1 MKRWSGIEGDF
12 LDTLFAFQNFPDA
25 TPANGN
31 GLNIYRPRG
40 SAEYLDE
47 YALEALV
54 EPHSAGLS
62 MNIQVNP
69 KCFSRAQA
77 TLILDELD
85 FTLTQLCHGLNKELT
100 ASTLWALSPT
110 QTQLIDAA
118 SYGPQAPLPYE
129 LLHHGFEEKARLC
142 PDLRAVE
149 YEGEWISYGDLNS
162 RAKDLALELAGL
174 GVSVG
179 SRVAVIMDR
188 CLEFPIGLLAALKV
202 GATVMPLDV
211 SFPAARLS
219 FIVLDARATVL
230 VTTGKHKHH
239 LLEMRLEI
247 PLVCTTDQLIL
258 LEDDFQPTQKHI
270 ASRFDEAFIVYTS
283 GSTGKPKGVPVLH
296 AGAVNNIVNSAFDA
310 KIREGTRVMQFMAIG
325 FDACQWELWK
335 TISSGATLVF
345 RTDDIQE
352 CLKNIDVIMC
362 TPTALALFE
371 HPSKYPHLKCVC
383 VAGEAVPSQL
393 MDLWSPY
400 VCFMN
405 VYGPTECSIASHF
418 VKLEESVNVGAPITN
433 VNSYILDAN
442 KRFVPIGATGEM
454 YLGGICVSS
463 GYINLPEQTSE
474 RFLPDPFV
482 GGNNRM
488 FRTGDMARLLPNG
501 NFEVLG
507 RQDSQ
512 VKLKGYRIE
521 LDEVAEAMMEHPG
534 VVAAAAIVKDKTHLV
549 GYFSPAAINVQDLEQ
564 TVASHLPVYMVPAV
578 WVGLNEMP
586 QNVNGKIDKKAL
598 QSLRVELEVS
608 SLETDAERTMANV
621 WADVLN
627 VDVSEIGRRTSFF
640 ALGGDSITAIRLVA
654 RAKQMGLGLT
664 SASVMKHATLENMAR
679 VAKCIDYN
687 VKLNAN

>member
-1 MKRWSGIEGDF
+1 MKEFSLEVLIE
-12 LDTLFAFQNFPDA
+12 PS
-25 TPANGN
+25 
-31 GLNIYRPRG
+31 
-40 SAEYLDE
+40 SAAITMYMR
-47 YALEALV
+47 
-54 EPHSAGLS
+54 S
-62 MNIQVNP
+62 NP
-69 KCFSRAQA
+69 TYFTRSQA
-77 TLILDELD
+77 RLILDELD
-85 FTLTQLCHGLNKELT
+85 FTLIQLCDGLETELT

-149 YEGEWISYGDLNS
+149 YEDEWLSYGELN
-162 RAKDLALELAGL
+162 AQANTLAFELAEL

-202 GATVMPLDV
+202 GAAMMPLDA
-211 SFPAARLS
+211 SFPASRLS
-219 FIVLDARATVL
+219 FILFDANVSVLI
-230 VTTGKHKHH
+230 TTNMF
-239 LLEMRLEI
+239 LQEMRSLKLKTPI
-247 PLVCTTDQLIL
+247 VCISSIELRLSKFIT
-258 LEDDFQPTQKHI
+258 QPRRLHV
-270 ASRFDEAFIVYTS
+270 ASRLDEAFIVYTS

-296 AGAVNNIVNSAFDA
+296 IGAVNNIVNSAA
-310 KIREGTRVMQFMAIG
+310 EAGIGNGVRVMQFMAIG
-325 FDACQWELWK
+325 FDVCQWEIWK
-335 TISSGATLVF
+335 TLSYGATLVF
-345 RTDDIQE
+345 RSDKLLEVVSTV
-352 CLKNIDVIMC
+352 DVLMC
-362 TPTALALFE
+362 TPTGLSLLGDAT
-371 HPSKYPHLKCVC
+371 KYPNLKCVC
-383 VAGEAVPSQL
+383 VAGEGVPLNLKNHWSQYA
-393 MDLWSPY
+393 S
-400 VCFMN
+400 FMN
-405 VYGPTECSIASHF
+405 GYGPSECSITTHF
-418 VKLEESVNVGAPITN
+418 VKLETNHPISIGRPLVNI
-433 VNSYILDAN
+433 NSYVLDN
-442 KRFVPIGATGEM
+442 KQKFLPVGVVGEL